1 MLFARVDYKIKS
13 MLMTVMKKKVKVMT
27 AMMMEKEVIMFRVIM
42 AMVLKLN

>member
-27 AMMMEKEVIMFRVIM
+27 AMMMKKEVIMFRVTM